1 MNVLP
6 YPINIET
13 EKIKKKLIL
22 EYPSFNGSSERFK
35 WKRYLWCPHINAI
48 IHITRKSKVRNFAHL
63 VFANKNIAS
72 SQITMNDLKVITL
85 KNVLLLLLSLLQVTG
100 GVRSPNLQVV
110 ITHASYSYVC
120 RQHSFGLPLRMYGMH
135 RTHFDHARLDVLSL
149 VTWSRVFWP
158 TVTWK
163 VRKAQRWSKSV
174 LTFDRCNPSSLTFG
188 Y

>member
-22 EYPSFNGSSERFK
+22 EYPSFYGSSERFK

-72 SQITMNDLKVITL
+72 SQITVNDLKVITL
-85 KNVLLLLLSLLQVTG
+85 KNVIIIIVIIIIIIAG
-100 GVRSPNLQVV
+100 DKRSPQ
-110 ITHASYSYVC
+110 
-120 RQHSFGLPLRMYGMH
+120 F
-135 RTHFDHARLDVLSL
+135 
-149 VTWSRVFWP
+149 
-158 TVTWK
+158 
-163 VRKAQRWSKSV
+163 
-174 LTFDRCNPSSLTFG
+174 
-188 Y
+188 